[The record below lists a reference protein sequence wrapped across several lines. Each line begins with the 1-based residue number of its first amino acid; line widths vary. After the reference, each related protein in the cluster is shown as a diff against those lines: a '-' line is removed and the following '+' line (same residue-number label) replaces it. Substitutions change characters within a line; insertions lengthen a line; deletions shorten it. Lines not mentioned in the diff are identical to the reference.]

1 MSDMGL
7 QPKKG
12 REHLEARLCDNDLI
26 EEVQTRMVID
36 PTDINQCCIDQPALL
51 MEAIQGYEDALNEAD
66 AVKDSLSWA
75 YAHLD
80 PQARSMLEATG
91 KVTEGRVDACIKT
104 FEEYITLQEKY
115 HAAKENAGRW
125 RAIVEAAK
133 NRKDMLVTIASNYRA
148 EGSSDVS
155 LKTFG
160 SQNSKVLQNQVRGI
174 LSARSENE

>member
-7 QPKKG
+7 QVKNG
-12 REHLEARLCDNDLI
+12 REHLESRLCDNDLI
-26 EEVQTRMVID
+26 EEFQTRMVID

-51 MEAIQGYEDALNEAD
+51 MEAVQGYEDALNEAD
-66 AVKDSLSWA
+66 ASKDSLAWA
-75 YAHLD
+75 YATLD
-80 PQARSMLEATG
+80 PQARQLLEPTG
-91 KVTEGRVDACIKT
+91 KVTEGKVDACIKT
-104 FEEYITLQEKY
+104 FPQYIALQEKY

-155 LKTFG
+155 LKSFG
-160 SQNSKVLQNQVRGI
+160 SQNSKVLQSQVRSI
-174 LSARSENE
+174 LSSKDE